1 MHGNLVPFGRSRE
14 ARHDALLEYVLQRKY
29 VWSLVPK
36 AVRAVSV
43 PVKGSAHDDAR
54 EHRQPQVSPSPA
66 QRHVVQEGSIVLGA
80 SVGRIK
86 EGCVNSRTKE
96 RRLPVRPKRVAIH
109 CVSNDAQLVAETE
122 LWIVEARACAGGS
135 ILGKVNAVRTRL
147 SLCSGCAYALLH
159 PARERFEP
167 GRRARGQQLPM
178 PAQRSRAPCKNRGER
193 MSGFLFHYYHYERGA
208 LLPPA
213 MELHRVASLAA
224 LFSAR
229 SSGPLVARVA
239 QPEEMHDEICAGT
252 AQQDTAK
259 AEDVCH
265 VTIGE
270 LRSLAAVFD
279 GHGGKRAAQL
289 CESELVP
296 TLLNAGLG
304 SCLNGVGEHSGQE
317 SSAHERAPVPAPAGR
332 AAAAGWG
339 APQRGA
345 ANGGAA
351 AGWAT
356 GRHRRPSK
364 EARIAE
370 VHVEL
375 QSGGEGD
382 ANGGAAGNQALRVPS
397 HAPTASVA
405 CPACNPM
412 SMLCVCAGLPPDADV
427 VDAFWD
433 MDRRIGGGGIDDGT
447 TATVLLV
454 ARQEANSS
462 RQAESAAGTAAAAAG
477 TAAAA
482 ATAAAATAAAAA
494 AAATAT
500 PGSGVTLETAATAA
514 AAAAATTP
522 APTFRCALA
531 WVGDSSAT
539 QHGQTPSSRQRRA
552 GQP

>member
-1 MHGNLVPFGRSRE
+1 
-14 ARHDALLEYVLQRKY
+14 
-29 VWSLVPK
+29 
-36 AVRAVSV
+36 
-43 PVKGSAHDDAR
+43 
-54 EHRQPQVSPSPA
+54 
-66 QRHVVQEGSIVLGA
+66 
-80 SVGRIK
+80 
-86 EGCVNSRTKE
+86 
-96 RRLPVRPKRVAIH
+96 
-109 CVSNDAQLVAETE
+109 
-122 LWIVEARACAGGS
+122 
-135 ILGKVNAVRTRL
+135 
-147 SLCSGCAYALLH
+147 
-159 PARERFEP
+159 
-167 GRRARGQQLPM
+167 
-178 PAQRSRAPCKNRGER
+178 
-193 MSGFLFHYYHYERGA
+193 
-208 LLPPA
+208 
-213 MELHRVASLAA
+213 
-224 LFSAR
+224 
-229 SSGPLVARVA
+229 
-239 QPEEMHDEICAGT
+239 MHDEICAGT

-370 VHVEL
+370 VQVEL
-375 QSGGEGD
+375 QSGNEGD
-382 ANGGAAGNQALRVPS
+382 ANGGAAGNQTCVSHPMHPLLPS
-397 HAPTASVA
+397 R
-405 CPACNPM
+405 
-412 SMLCVCAGLPPDADV
+412 LPPDADV

-454 ARQEANSS
+454 ARQEVVSS
-462 RQAESAAGTAAAAAG
+462 RQAESAAATTT

-482 ATAAAATAAAAA
+482 ATAAA
-494 AAATAT
+494 TAT
-500 PGSGVTLETAATAA
+500 PEAAATAATAA
-514 AAAAATTP
+514 AASTP

-531 WVGDSSAT
+531 W
-539 QHGQTPSSRQRRA
+539 
-552 GQP
+552 